1 MPRPAK
7 HKHQLAFDHS
17 EMRQMGGWI
26 VKITYKKCTW
36 PRCTHRERDV
46 KKVEKL

>member
-7 HKHQLAFDHS
+7 HKHQLVEDHK

-26 VKITYKKCTW
+26 VEITYRKCTRS
-36 PRCTHRERDV
+36 RCKHRKRDV
-46 KKVEKL
+46 KKLEKL